1 MLKRMKYLGAFFATV
16 VLFFT
21 VAASASA
28 QIVTSDKLITVD
40 LGKQMLF
47 AWQDGKIQHQTRV
60 STGMNL
66 TPTVRGSFKIGRKYT
81 KQDMAGPSPYKNIY
95 PTGKYYIKDVPNV
108 MYFYQGYAIHGAF
121 WHNNF
126 GVRAS
131 HGCVNVPLSSA
142 EWLFAWANTGT
153 RVEVF

>member
-1 MLKRMKYLGAFFATV
+1 MKY
-16 VLFFT
+16 VLSLFLFLSVFLFVQPT
-21 VAASASA
+21 AAHAE
-28 QIVTSDKLITVD
+28 ITTSGKLITVD

-47 AWQDGKIQHQTRV
+47 AWDGGKIVYQTPV

-66 TPTVRGSFKIGRKYT
+66 TPTVRGSFKIKSKYAL
-81 KQDMAGPSPYKNIY
+81 QDMRGPSPYKYIY
-95 PTGKYYIKDVPNV
+95 PTGKYYIKNVPNV
-108 MYFYQGYAIHGAF
+108 MYFYQGYAIHGAY

-131 HGCVNVPLSSA
+131 HGCVNVPVPASQ
-142 EWLFAWANTGT
+142 WLFSFADPGT